1 MASGQSST
9 LFGTFPT
16 GAARALCRTLTFS
29 AIPLS
34 FLHPGDLAPRH
45 MLAPKR
51 RQTIRRRNVIQG
63 DSLMSP
69 AELHA
74 DSIVIDGL
82 IIAKWN
88 RELFE
93 DMRKGGL
100 TAANCTVS
108 VWEGFQ
114 ATINSIVASQKLIR
128 ENSDLVL
135 PVRTT
140 ADIRKAKEQ
149 GKTGILFGF
158 QNAHAFEDQLGYV
171 EIFKQLG
178 VGIVQMCYN
187 TQNLVGTGC
196 YERDGGLSGF
206 GREVVAE
213 MNRVGVMCDLSHV
226 GSRTSEEVILES
238 KKPVCYSHCL
248 PSGLKEHPRN
258 KSDAELKFIAD
269 HGGFVGVTM
278 FAPFLAKGIDATID
292 DYAEAIEYTMNLV
305 GEDAIGIG
313 TDFTQGHGQ
322 DFFEYLT
329 HDKGYARR
337 LTSFGKIIN
346 PLGIRTVGEFPNLTE
361 TLLKRGHP
369 ERVVRK
375 IMGENW
381 VNVLK
386 DVWGE

>member
-1 MASGQSST
+1 MNAKEIHD
-9 LFGTFPT
+9 
-16 GAARALCRTLTFS
+16 S
-29 AIPLS
+29 A
-34 FLHPGDLAPRH
+34 
-45 MLAPKR
+45 
-51 RQTIRRRNVIQG
+51 V
-63 DSLMSP
+63 
-69 AELHA
+69 
-74 DSIVIDGL
+74 VIDGL
-82 IIAKWN
+82 IIAKWS

-93 DMRKGGL
+93 DMRRGGL

-114 ATINSIVASQKLIR
+114 ATIDNIVMVNRLMAD
-128 ENSDLVL
+128 NTDLVM
-135 PVRTT
+135 PVHTT
-140 ADIRKAKEQ
+140 ADIGKAKDA
-149 GKTGILFGF
+149 GKTGIILGF
-158 QNAHAFEDQLGYV
+158 QNAHAFEDKLGYV
-171 EIFKQLG
+171 EIFKKLG

-213 MNRVGVMCDLSHV
+213 MNRVGIMCDLSHV
-226 GSRTSEEVILES
+226 GAKTSEEVILES

-278 FAPFLAKGIDATID
+278 FAPFLKKGIESTID
-292 DYAEAIEYTMNLV
+292 DYAEAIEYVMNIV

-313 TDFTQGHGQ
+313 TDFTQGHDQ
-322 DFFEYLT
+322 TFFEWLT

-337 LTSFGKIIN
+337 LTNFGKIVN

-361 TLLKRGHP
+361 TLLKRGMP

-381 VNVLK
+381 VRVLR
-386 DVWGE
+386 DVWGA

>member
-1 MASGQSST
+1 
-9 LFGTFPT
+9 
-16 GAARALCRTLTFS
+16 
-29 AIPLS
+29 
-34 FLHPGDLAPRH
+34 
-45 MLAPKR
+45 
-51 RQTIRRRNVIQG
+51 
-63 DSLMSP
+63 MSP

-88 RELFE
+88 RDLFE

-114 ATINSIVASQKLIR
+114 ATINNIVASQTLIR
-128 ENSDLVL
+128 ENSDLVI
-135 PVRTT
+135 PVKTT

-149 GKTGILFGF
+149 GKTGIIFGF

-178 VGIVQMCYN
+178 VGVVQMCYN

-206 GREVVAE
+206 GREIVAE
-213 MNRVGVMCDLSHV
+213 MNRVGIMCDLSHV
-226 GSRTSEEVILES
+226 GSKTSEEVILES

-258 KSDAELKFIAD
+258 KSDEELKFIAD

-278 FAPFLAKGIDATID
+278 FAPFLAKGIDSTID
-292 DYAEAIEYTMNLV
+292 DYAEAIEY
-305 GEDAIGIG
+305 

-322 DFFEYLT
+322 DFFEMLT